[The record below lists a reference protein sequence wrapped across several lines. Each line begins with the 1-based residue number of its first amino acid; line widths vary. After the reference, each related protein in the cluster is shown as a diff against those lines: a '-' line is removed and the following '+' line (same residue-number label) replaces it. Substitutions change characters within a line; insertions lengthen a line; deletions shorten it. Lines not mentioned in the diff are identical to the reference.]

1 MPGFWIVRSE
11 GVTLAFAL
19 AWGGEKKARVVC
31 WCKCQS
37 FLPLNCK
44 ILHLHL
50 LLSLR
55 NKMERQKWMTVKI
68 QWLRLLASLRS
79 YIPGYLPRLK
89 KNL

>member
-1 MPGFWIVRSE
+1 MRIVTRDVCAAASGASIAVYNSRFWIGRWPRRKLE
-11 GVTLAFAL
+11 
-19 AWGGEKKARVVC
+19 
-31 WCKCQS
+31 WCVG
-37 FLPLNCK
+37 
-44 ILHLHL
+44 
-50 LLSLR
+50 